1 MHALNITDEYINSLF
16 PICIKDAKENK
27 NKASLQHVYPNRFDK
42 TTVFNE
48 SAFLAVSLGSLAFLN
63 NKFAA
68 IIKLME
74 RFKHYVI
81 YVVDTPYAYTLHI
94 QYGLDIENASRAAKN
109 VGLATIEHQ
118 TAVLK
123 NLGMKEP
130 EFILHSIIESEDTY
144 QKLFKAL
151 LLEVQDN
158 PSFKLIVNSF
168 SEFYLNRIKEKLFHS
183 HNYAKEVSAHYL
195 LSEISAAGF
204 LNQIGYHSMVY
215 PGKIDSI
222 ASILETELDAEV
234 GRMFNGMSYVSLR
247 NCRKKR

>member
-27 NKASLQHVYPNRFDK
+27 NKASLQHVFPNRFDK

-94 QYGLDIENASRAAKN
+94 QYGLDIENASKAAKN

-118 TAVLK
+118 AAVLK
-123 NLGMKEP
+123 NLGMKVP
-130 EFILHSIIESEDTY
+130 EFVLHSSIEEEGAY
-144 QKLFKAL
+144 QQLFNTL
-151 LLEVQDN
+151 LLEIQDN
-158 PSFKLIVNSF
+158 ASFNMIVSSF
-168 SEFYLNRIKEKLFHS
+168 SEFYLNRIKDKLFHS
-183 HNYAKEVSAHYL
+183 HGYAKEVSMSYL
-195 LSEISAAGF
+195 LSEVSAAGC
-204 LNQIGYHSMVY
+204 LNKMGYRSMVY

-222 ASILETELDAEV
+222 AGMLEIELGGVA
-234 GRMFNGMSYVSLR
+234 GTMLKGLNFISLR
-247 NCRKKR
+247 NNRKKK